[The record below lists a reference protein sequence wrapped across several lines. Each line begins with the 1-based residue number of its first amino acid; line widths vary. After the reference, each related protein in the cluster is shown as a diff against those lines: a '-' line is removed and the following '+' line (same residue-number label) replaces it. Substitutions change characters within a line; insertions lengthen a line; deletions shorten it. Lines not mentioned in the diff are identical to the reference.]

1 MFMHADWSHILGNM
15 LFLWIFENNVEDALG
30 HVRFFF
36 CVPRG
41 RNRRHRTAD
50 PGSVAHVGG
59 FVFGVA
65 TVRLFAKHRPPR
77 PVYER
82 PPTMAHPTTPDLD
95 LRG

>member
-1 MFMHADWSHILGNM
+1 MRSGTFASSSAYLAAGTAAT
-15 LFLWIFENNVEDALG
+15 ALQTW
-30 HVRFFF
+30 FF
-36 CVPRG
+36 
-41 RNRRHRTAD
+41 
-50 PGSVAHVGG
+50 AHVGG

-77 PVYER
+77 PVYEP